1 MPIDAHRITQLRMS
15 RRGLAV
21 GAAGAVASLTGAA
34 VVASQAGG
42 HGHPDPTQPSL
53 AMTASCTVTIR
64 DTDQRMA
71 DGVATLLDGA
81 LPT

>member
-1 MPIDAHRITQLRMS
+1 MGKDLLTGKPIQPS
-15 RRGLAV
+15 RRFSGTR
-21 GAAGAVASLTGAA
+21 AAAEKALVEFRTECADKDNQT
-34 VVASQAGG
+34 
-42 HGHPDPTQPSL
+42 SL
-53 AMTASCTVTIR
+53 AMTASCTVTTR